1 MKSTCESFWR
11 MVQENEVSL
20 IIALCPEEEQNKVKL
35 FKLLI
40 KTLNRTCA
48 TDITNLPVKTPNLNS
63 EILIWTLCRRKMYL
77 MEWSR
82 ERYYRLHLT
91 WKLRLPGKLLIYKN
105 SIGLT
110 TDVLSMVILTL
121 KKELPICFIKLEN
134 IDLETPTAQSLYIA
148 GKICL
153 HLIET

>member
-48 TDITNLPVKTPNLNS
+48 TDITNLAAKKPNLNS
-63 EILIWTLCRRKMYL
+63 EILIWTLWRRKMFL
-77 MEWSR
+77 MEWLR
-82 ERYYRLHLT
+82 ERYYRPHQT
-91 WKLRLPGKLLIYKN
+91 WKIRVPGKSLIYKN

-110 TDVLSMVILTL
+110 TDVRSMVLLIL
-121 KKELPICFIKLEN
+121 KKELLTCLIRSES

-148 GKICL
+148 GKIC
-153 HLIET
+153 